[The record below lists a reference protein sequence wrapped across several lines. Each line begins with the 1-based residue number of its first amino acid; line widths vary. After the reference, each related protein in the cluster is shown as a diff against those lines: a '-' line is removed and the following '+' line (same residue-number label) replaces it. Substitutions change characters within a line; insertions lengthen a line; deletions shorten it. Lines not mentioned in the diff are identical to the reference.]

1 MKYILLKEENN
12 EVYPEFCYSENIQL
26 GEGDTLVKVAYSS
39 LNYKDMLAFNKKSKV
54 VAKYPIIPGIDFS
67 GRVIASNNEQFKEN
81 QAVLGTGY
89 DIGTKHNGGLSSRIN
104 VPCEWLIPIT
114 EDQLRQSMCYGTAG
128 LTAGL
133 SIYYLYQFGLEEDK
147 SAPILVTGATGGV
160 GSIAILILKKLGFT
174 NIIALV
180 HNKKK
185 AALLRERGIEQ
196 IVYSD
201 ELTDN
206 RPLQHQNYQFVL
218 DTVGGDTLAQILPQV
233 KYNGTVTTCGNANSV
248 KLNTTMFPFILR
260 NIRLIGVDSVYID
273 HGLRTK
279 IWNKLLNEWNVSEDM
294 ITTEISIDDVI
305 EQVKDM
311 QEKRHA
317 GRIIVKMSN

>member
-1 MKYILLKEENN
+1 MKYLLLKEENN
-12 EVYPEFCYSENIQL
+12 EVYPELCHSEDVEL
-26 GEGDTLVKVAYSS
+26 GEGDTLVEVAYSS

-54 VAKYPIIPGIDFS
+54 VAQYPIIPGIDFS
-67 GRVIASNNEQFKEN
+67 GRVIASNNEQLKEN
-81 QAVLGTGY
+81 QAVIGTGY
-89 DIGTKHNGGLSSRIN
+89 DIGTKHNGGLSSHIN
-104 VPCEWLIPIT
+104 LPGEWLIPI
-114 EDQLRQSMCYGTAG
+114 EDDQLRPSMCYGTAG

-133 SIYYLYQFGLEEDK
+133 SIHHLYQFGLEEDK

-174 NIIALV
+174 NITALV

-185 AALLRERGIEQ
+185 AVLLKERGIEQ

-201 ELTDN
+201 EFTDN
-206 RPLQHQNYQFVL
+206 RPLQHQNYQFVV

-233 KYNGTVTTCGNANSV
+233 KYNGTVTTCGNANGV

-273 HGLRTK
+273 HELRTQV
-279 IWNKLLNEWNVSEDM
+279 WHKLLNEWDVSENM

-311 QEKRHA
+311 QDKRHA
-317 GRIIVKMSN
+317 GRIIVKVN

>member
-1 MKYILLKEENN
+1 MKYILLSEINDK
-12 EVYPEFCYSENIQL
+12 VTPQLCYSEHMKL
-26 GEGDTLVKVAYSS
+26 GEGDTLIKVKYSS
-39 LNYKDMLAFNKKSKV
+39 LNYKDMLAFNKDSKV
-54 VAKYPIIPGIDFS
+54 IAKYPIIPGIDFC
-67 GRVIASNNEQFKEN
+67 GIVIKSKNKQLKEN

-89 DIGTKHNGGLSSRIN
+89 DIGTKHNGGLSSHIN
-104 VPCEWLIPIT
+104 VPGEWLIPIK

-174 NIIALV
+174 NITALV

-185 AALLRERGIEQ
+185 AMLLQERGIEQ

-206 RPLQHQNYQFVL
+206 RPLQPQNYQFVL

-233 KYNGTVTTCGNANSV
+233 KYNGTVTTCGNVNGV

-273 HGLRTK
+273 HELRTK
-279 IWNKLLNEWNVSEDM
+279 VWNKLLNEWNVLGDM
-294 ITTEISIDDVI
+294 IITEISIDDVI
-305 EQVKDM
+305 EQVKGM
-311 QEKRHA
+311 QEKRHV
-317 GRIIVKMSN
+317 GRIIVKNE